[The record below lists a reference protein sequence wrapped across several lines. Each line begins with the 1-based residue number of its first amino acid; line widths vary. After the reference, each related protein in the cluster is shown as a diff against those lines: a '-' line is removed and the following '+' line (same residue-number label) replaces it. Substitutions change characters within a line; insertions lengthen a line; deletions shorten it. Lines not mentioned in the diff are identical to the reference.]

1 MTLSSWRSICPIQM
15 QDEIANLIAQLQLH
29 IKFVNPRKTKFGDF
43 RVQFNKP
50 LQITLNNN
58 LGVTHGTLTF
68 FHELAHAVCYK
79 KFANKVKPH
88 GKQWKAI
95 YGKFILEV
103 LDCQFFP
110 PHLETAI
117 TQHAIN
123 SKSSTCY
130 DVGLMSLLKKT
141 TNQDESKVPITSLIM
156 GDKFTFENRGYELG
170 SKRRTRFLCYR
181 LPDKRAFTFSAA
193 ALVEMME

>member
-1 MTLSSWRSICPIQM
+1 MTLDNWRTLCPIQM
-15 QDEIANLIAQLQLH
+15 QEEIAALIAQLKLH

-43 RVQFNKP
+43 RVQLNKP

-58 LGVTHGTLTF
+58 LGVVHGTLTF
-68 FHELAHAVCYK
+68 FHELAHAVCYTRHL
-79 KFANKVKPH
+79 NKVKPH
-88 GKQWKAI
+88 GKEWKSI
-95 YGKFILEV
+95 YGNFILEV

-110 PHLETAI
+110 PQLETAI
-117 TQHAIN
+117 TQHAIH

-141 TNQDESKVPITSLIM
+141 TNHDESKVPITSLIM
-156 GDKFTFENRGYELG
+156 GDKFTFDNRGYELG
-170 SKRRTRFLCYR
+170 EKRRTRFLCYR
-181 LPDKRAFTFSAA
+181 LNDKRPFTFSAA